1 MSTRSSPIENI
12 RSHRQG
18 SITSLPDDDDE
29 QKTIATDSLAM
40 PSSSSP
46 SYLSSVKIPDLHE
59 VSPFYLR
66 QQSPLSDPEDQAQL
80 ETTAAD
86 ASTTSWNLSS
96 MNDNRFPLPSQSDSS
111 EAGTTSFGFQLTNQ
125 METAAGTTAGRV
137 DYAALLQ
144 SGQLYFDPNPEIIR
158 KPAMI
163 APIIYKQNITIK
175 FLKPPSIPQAP
186 LIIREIRPPQPPPP
200 PPLVELS
207 RLPLLISFQFHRLFV
222 NVLPLHSRHLLW
234 SFARNLHQCPA
245 PHQVTEMISLS
256 RNESTSIVH

>member
-18 SITSLPDDDDE
+18 SVTSLPNDDDE

-46 SYLSSVKIPDLHE
+46 SYLSSMKIPDLDE
-59 VSPFYLR
+59 AAPFYLR
-66 QQSPLSDPEDQAQL
+66 HQSQLSDPGDQTQL
-80 ETTAAD
+80 ESTAAD
-86 ASTTSWNLSS
+86 ASVTSWNMSS
-96 MNDNRFPLPSQSDSS
+96 TNDNRFPLPSQSDSS
-111 EAGTTSFGFQLTNQ
+111 EAVTTSLGFQLTNQ
-125 METAAGTTAGRV
+125 MEGATAERA

-200 PPLVELS
+200 PPLVRLS
-207 RLPLLISFQFHRLFV
+207 RLPLLIIFQFR
-222 NVLPLHSRHLLW
+222 R
-234 SFARNLHQCPA
+234 
-245 PHQVTEMISLS
+245 
-256 RNESTSIVH
+256 